1 MRDREVA
8 KKRAEELV
16 SQMTVEERASQLRYD
31 SPAIPRL
38 GIPEYNWWN
47 EALHG
52 VARGGCATS
61 FPQAIG
67 LAASFDK
74 ELMKQVGEVISE
86 EGRAKYNAYSKKG
99 DRDIY
104 KGLTF
109 WSPNV
114 NIFRDPRWG
123 RGHETYGE
131 DPYLTGSLAVEFIHG
146 IQGEGDVMKAAACA
160 KHFAVHS
167 GPEDVRHEFD
177 AEVTEKDLWETYL
190 PAFEAC
196 VKEGEVEAVMGAY
209 NRTNGEPCCAH
220 SVLMEDIL
228 RGKWGFSG
236 HYVSDCWAIADFH
249 NGHMVTDTPWESAA
263 LALEKGCDVNCGVTY
278 LYALKA
284 LELGMVTEEQ
294 ITQAAVRL
302 FTTRFL
308 LGLFDDTEYDQIPY
322 EKVECEE
329 HLELA
334 RQAAGE
340 GVVLL
345 KNNGILPLK
354 RDEIKTIGVIGPNAD
369 SRIAMIGNYYG
380 TSSHYTTILE
390 GIQGEAGKDIRVLY
404 SEGCQ
409 LWKES
414 AEGLARRQ
422 DRLSE
427 ALIVAEHSDVVILCL
442 GLDETLEGEERDQGN
457 GVGSG
462 DKKDLLL
469 PQVQRELMEKLL
481 EQDTPVVLCL
491 LAGSAV
497 DVSEAQEKAAAVLQ
511 AWYPGAGGGKS
522 VADILFGKVSPSG
535 KLPVTF
541 YYNDDLEHMPE
552 FTDYSMKGRT
562 YRYLERKPLYPFGYG
577 LTYGDVQVKN
587 VETAGEAGDVQ
598 LDICVKNHGACET
611 EDVVQVYVK
620 DMDSVYEVK
629 NSRLCGYQRVKLQPG
644 EEKNISI
651 FLPKEVFYVVNEQG
665 ERLLDGKHFR
675 LSVGTSQPDE
685 RSRELT
691 GKDPVSIE
699 IQREALKD

>member
-74 ELMKQVGEVISE
+74 ELMKRVGEVISE

-577 LTYGDVQVKN
+577 LTYGDVQVEN
-587 VETAGEAGDVQ
+587 VEAAGEAGDVQ

>member
-74 ELMKQVGEVISE
+74 ELMKRVGEVISE

-104 KGLTF
+104 KGLSF

-228 RGKWGFSG
+228 RGKWSFSG

-390 GIQGEAGKDIRVLY
+390 GIQSEAGKDIRVLY

-577 LTYGDVQVKN
+577 LTYGDVQVEN

-620 DMDSVYEVK
+620 NMDSVYEVK

>member
-1 MRDREVA
+1 MWDREVA

-74 ELMKQVGEVISE
+74 ELMKRVGEVISE

-104 KGLTF
+104 KGLSF

-228 RGKWGFSG
+228 RGKWSFAG

-390 GIQGEAGKDIRVLY
+390 GIQSEAGKDIRVLY

-577 LTYGDVQVKN
+577 LTYGDVQVEN

>member
-74 ELMKQVGEVISE
+74 ELMKRVGEVISE

-427 ALIVAEHSDVVILCL
+427 ALIVAEHSDAVILCL

-481 EQDTPVVLCL
+481 EQDTPVILCL

-497 DVSEAQEKAAAVLQ
+497 DVSKAQEKAAAVLQ

-577 LTYGDVQVKN
+577 LTYGDVQVEN

-598 LDICVKNHGACET
+598 LDIWVKNHGACAT

>member
-228 RGKWGFSG
+228 RGKWSFSG

-390 GIQGEAGKDIRVLY
+390 GIQSEAGKDIRVLY

-577 LTYGDVQVKN
+577 LTYGDVQVEN

>member
-1 MRDREVA
+1 MWDREVA

-74 ELMKQVGEVISE
+74 ELMKRVGEVISE

-104 KGLTF
+104 KGLSF

-228 RGKWGFSG
+228 RGKWSFSG

-390 GIQGEAGKDIRVLY
+390 GIQSEAGKDIRVLY

-541 YYNDDLEHMPE
+541 YYNDDLENMPE

-577 LTYGDVQVKN
+577 LTYGDVQVEN

-699 IQREALKD
+699 VQREALKD

>member
-31 SPAIPRL
+31 SPAISRL

-228 RGKWGFSG
+228 RGKWDFSG

-390 GIQGEAGKDIRVLY
+390 GIQSEAGKDIAAFGRKAF
-404 SEGCQ
+404 S
-409 LWKES
+409 
-414 AEGLARRQ
+414 
-422 DRLSE
+422 
-427 ALIVAEHSDVVILCL
+427 IVC
-442 GLDETLEGEERDQGN
+442 GN
-457 GVGSG
+457 NTSRM
-462 DKKDLLL
+462 
-469 PQVQRELMEKLL
+469 RE
-481 EQDTPVVLCL
+481 
-491 LAGSAV
+491 AGS
-497 DVSEAQEKAAAVLQ
+497 
-511 AWYPGAGGGKS
+511 
-522 VADILFGKVSPSG
+522 
-535 KLPVTF
+535 
-541 YYNDDLEHMPE
+541 
-552 FTDYSMKGRT
+552 
-562 YRYLERKPLYPFGYG
+562 
-577 LTYGDVQVKN
+577 
-587 VETAGEAGDVQ
+587 
-598 LDICVKNHGACET
+598 
-611 EDVVQVYVK
+611 
-620 DMDSVYEVK
+620 
-629 NSRLCGYQRVKLQPG
+629 
-644 EEKNISI
+644 
-651 FLPKEVFYVVNEQG
+651 
-665 ERLLDGKHFR
+665 
-675 LSVGTSQPDE
+675 
-685 RSRELT
+685 
-691 GKDPVSIE
+691 
-699 IQREALKD
+699 

>member
-1 MRDREVA
+1 MWDREVA

-74 ELMKQVGEVISE
+74 ELMKRVGEVISE

-228 RGKWGFSG
+228 RGKWSFSG

-390 GIQGEAGKDIRVLY
+390 GIQSEAGKDIRVLY

-577 LTYGDVQVKN
+577 LTYGDVQVEN

-620 DMDSVYEVK
+620 NMDSVYEVK

>member
-1 MRDREVA
+1 MWDREVA

-38 GIPEYNWWN
+38 EIPEYNWWN

-74 ELMKQVGEVISE
+74 ELMKRVGEVISE

-228 RGKWGFSG
+228 RGKWSFSG

-390 GIQGEAGKDIRVLY
+390 GIQSEAGKDIRVLY

-577 LTYGDVQVKN
+577 LTYGDVQVEN

>member
-74 ELMKQVGEVISE
+74 ELMKRVGEVISE

-228 RGKWGFSG
+228 RGKWSFSG

-390 GIQGEAGKDIRVLY
+390 GIQSEAGKDIRVLY

-577 LTYGDVQVKN
+577 LTYGDVQVEN

-691 GKDPVSIE
+691 GKDPVFIE

>member
-1 MRDREVA
+1 MWDREVA

-104 KGLTF
+104 KGLSF

-228 RGKWGFSG
+228 RGKWSFSG

-390 GIQGEAGKDIRVLY
+390 GIQSEAGKDIRVLY

-577 LTYGDVQVKN
+577 LTYGDVQVEN

-620 DMDSVYEVK
+620 NMDSVYEVK

>member
-74 ELMKQVGEVISE
+74 ELMKRVGEVISE

-228 RGKWGFSG
+228 RGKWSFSG

-390 GIQGEAGKDIRVLY
+390 GIQSEAGKDIRVLY

-541 YYNDDLEHMPE
+541 YYNDDLENMPE

-577 LTYGDVQVKN
+577 LTYGDVQVEN

>member
-1 MRDREVA
+1 MWDREVA

-74 ELMKQVGEVISE
+74 ELMKRVGEVISE

-104 KGLTF
+104 KGLSF

-228 RGKWGFSG
+228 RGKWSFSG

-390 GIQGEAGKDIRVLY
+390 GIQSEAGKDIRVLY

-577 LTYGDVQVKN
+577 LTYGDVQVEN

>member
-74 ELMKQVGEVISE
+74 ELMKRVGEVISE

-104 KGLTF
+104 KGLSF

-228 RGKWGFSG
+228 RGKWSFAG

-390 GIQGEAGKDIRVLY
+390 GIQSEAGKDIRVLY

-577 LTYGDVQVKN
+577 LTYGDVQVEN

>member
-1 MRDREVA
+1 MWDREVA

-104 KGLTF
+104 KGLSF

-228 RGKWGFSG
+228 RGKWSFSG

-390 GIQGEAGKDIRVLY
+390 GIQSEAGKDIRVLY

-577 LTYGDVQVKN
+577 LTYGDVQVEN

-685 RSRELT
+685 RSWELT

>member
-1 MRDREVA
+1 
-8 KKRAEELV
+8 
-16 SQMTVEERASQLRYD
+16 
-31 SPAIPRL
+31 
-38 GIPEYNWWN
+38 
-47 EALHG
+47 
-52 VARGGCATS
+52 
-61 FPQAIG
+61 
-67 LAASFDK
+67 
-74 ELMKQVGEVISE
+74 
-86 EGRAKYNAYSKKG
+86 
-99 DRDIY
+99 
-104 KGLTF
+104 
-109 WSPNV
+109 
-114 NIFRDPRWG
+114 
-123 RGHETYGE
+123 
-131 DPYLTGSLAVEFIHG
+131 
-146 IQGEGDVMKAAACA
+146 
-160 KHFAVHS
+160 
-167 GPEDVRHEFD
+167 
-177 AEVTEKDLWETYL
+177 
-190 PAFEAC
+190 
-196 VKEGEVEAVMGAY
+196 MGAY

-228 RGKWGFSG
+228 RGKWSFSG

-390 GIQGEAGKDIRVLY
+390 GIQSEAGKDIRVLY

-577 LTYGDVQVKN
+577 LTYGDVQVEN

-598 LDICVKNHGACET
+598 LDICVKNHGACDT

>member
-74 ELMKQVGEVISE
+74 ELMKRVGEVISE

-104 KGLTF
+104 KGLSF

-228 RGKWGFSG
+228 RGKWSFSG

-390 GIQGEAGKDIRVLY
+390 GIQSEAGKDIRVLY

-577 LTYGDVQVKN
+577 LTYGDVQVEN

>member
-1 MRDREVA
+1 MWDREVA

-74 ELMKQVGEVISE
+74 ELMKRVGEVISE

-228 RGKWGFSG
+228 RGKWSFSG

-390 GIQGEAGKDIRVLY
+390 GIQSEAGKDIRVLY

-541 YYNDDLEHMPE
+541 YYNDDLENMPE

-577 LTYGDVQVKN
+577 LTYGDVQVEN

>member
-577 LTYGDVQVKN
+577 LTYGDVQVEN

-598 LDICVKNHGACET
+598 LDICVKNHGACAT

-620 DMDSVYEVK
+620 NMDSVYEVK

>member
-16 SQMTVEERASQLRYD
+16 LQMTVEERASQLRYD

-74 ELMKQVGEVISE
+74 DLMKQVGEVIAE
-86 EGRAKYNAYSKKG
+86 EGRAKYNGYSKKG

-131 DPYLTGSLAVEFIHG
+131 DPYLTGSLAIEFIRG
-146 IQGEGDVMKAAACA
+146 MQGEGDVMKAAACA

-308 LGLFDDTEYDQIPY
+308 LGLFDETEYDKIPY
-322 EKVECEE
+322 ERVECEE

-334 RQAAGE
+334 RKAAGE
-340 GVVLL
+340 SVVLL
-345 KNNGILPLK
+345 KNDGILPLK
-354 RDEIKTIGVIGPNAD
+354 REKIKTVGVIGPNAD

-390 GIQGEAGKDIRVLY
+390 GIQNEAGKDIRVLY

-469 PQVQRELMEKLL
+469 PEVQRELLDKLL

-497 DVSEAQEKAAAVLQ
+497 DVSAAQEKAAAVLQ

-577 LTYGDVQVKN
+577 LTYGDIQVENVQI
-587 VETAGEAGDVQ
+587 TGESGEIQENVQ
-598 LDICVKNHGACET
+598 LNICVKNDGTYAT
-611 EDVVQVYVK
+611 EDVIQVYVK
-620 DMDSVYEVK
+620 DMDSVHEVK
-629 NSRLCGYQRVKLQPG
+629 NSRLCGYQRVSLQPG
-644 EEKNISI
+644 EEKNISLSLTQEA
-651 FLPKEVFYVVNEQG
+651 FCVVNEKG
-665 ERLLDGKHFR
+665 ERHQEGKHFR
-675 LSVGTSQPDE
+675 IFVGTSQPDE

-691 GKDPVSIE
+691 GKSPITVE
-699 IQREALKD
+699 MMV

>member
-390 GIQGEAGKDIRVLY
+390 GIQSEAGKDIRVLY

-577 LTYGDVQVKN
+577 LTYGDVQVEN

>member
-511 AWYPGAGGGKS
+511 TWYPGAGGGKS

-577 LTYGDVQVKN
+577 LTYGDVQVEN

>member
-329 HLELA
+329 HLKLA

-511 AWYPGAGGGKS
+511 TWYPGAGGGKS

-577 LTYGDVQVKN
+577 LTYGDVQVEN

>member
-1 MRDREVA
+1 MWDREVA

-74 ELMKQVGEVISE
+74 ELMKRVGEVISE

-228 RGKWGFSG
+228 RGKWSFSG

-329 HLELA
+329 YLELA

-390 GIQGEAGKDIRVLY
+390 GIQSEAGKDIRVLY

-577 LTYGDVQVKN
+577 LTYGDVQVEN

>member
-1 MRDREVA
+1 MWDREVA

-104 KGLTF
+104 KGLSF

-228 RGKWGFSG
+228 RGKWSFAG

-334 RQAAGE
+334 HQAAGE

-390 GIQGEAGKDIRVLY
+390 GIQSEAGKDIRVLY

-577 LTYGDVQVKN
+577 LTYGDVQVEN